1 LSAAI
6 TLWGYGLPSIEGL
19 SRFGVNHSTGDA
31 DQERALASVE
41 SSAAAPIRP
50 DEVGA
55 ELVARARLR
64 ARQRVAGSR
73 EALALALAA
82 TFLGA
87 AGSAAAFLPVVRPF
101 SLLAAALA
109 VTAYALGSRVEFEV
123 GNGFALPTELVLVPM
138 LFTLPLRSV
147 PLLIAAGMVLGQA
160 PKLLTGRLA
169 LSHLPILIFNA
180 SYSLGPVLVLALVG
194 AGPPTWSDAPI
205 YLGALAAQL
214 VFDAIPGA
222 IWSRRGY
229 GIGFG
234 EHLRS
239 MRTAAFVDAALAP
252 IGLIVAIATIG
263 RSWGVLLV
271 LPLFGLL
278 RVFSRERQVR
288 IDHALELGHAYRGT
302 AMLLGDVI
310 EADDEYTGAHSRDV
324 VELVLGVADKLE
336 LGPRERQRAE
346 FAALLHDVGKVKIP
360 PEIINKP
367 GPLDK
372 TERALMN
379 THTIVGQ
386 TMLERIGGLLGD
398 VGGIVRSCHERWDGA
413 GYPDGLAGETIPL
426 EARIVCA
433 CDAWSAMTTDRP
445 YRSALPAD
453 LALAELRACAGT
465 HFDPRVVAALLAVLE
480 A

>member
-1 LSAAI
+1 VLPAGRHFSPWAA
-6 TLWGYGLPSIEGL
+6 
-19 SRFGVNHSTGDA
+19 
-31 DQERALASVE
+31 
-41 SSAAAPIRP
+41 
-50 DEVGA
+50 
-55 ELVARARLR
+55 LVA
-64 ARQRVAGSR
+64 
-73 EALALALAA
+73 
-82 TFLGA
+82 
-87 AGSAAAFLPVVRPF
+87 VV
-101 SLLAAALA
+101 
-109 VTAYALGSRVEFEV
+109 AYAAVSRVRFEV
-123 GNGFALPTELVLVPM
+123 SNLWVFPTQLVLVPM
-138 LFTLPLRSV
+138 LFTLPPRVV
-147 PLLIAAGMVLGQA
+147 PLLVAAGLLAG
-160 PKLLTGRLA
+160 KLPDFARGMLA
-169 LSHLPILIFNA
+169 LNKAHLSIA
-180 SYSLGPVLVLALVG
+180 DAWHSVGPVLVLVIGGVG
-194 AGPPTWSDAPI
+194 APTWTHVPL
-205 YLGALAAQL
+205 YLAALTAQFGTDFL
-214 VFDAIPGA
+214 SSG
-222 IWSRRGY
+222 IWSR
-229 GIGFG
+229 
-234 EHLRS
+234 
-239 MRTAAFVDAALAP
+239 AAFGVSLRDHARTVRVAFLVDASLAP
-252 IGLIVAIATIG
+252 VGLVVAMTAGARIWPIL
-263 RSWGVLLV
+263 VV
-271 LPLFGLL
+271 LPLVVLL
-278 RVFSRERQVR
+278 QVFARERQVR

-413 GYPDGLAGETIPL
+413 GYPDGLAGEAIPL

-445 YRSALPAD
+445 YRNALPAD